1 MKYHEKLIAV
11 TEFVQENF
19 CDAADLIDVLGLS
32 VEDVM
37 KLLPDVLVANYDK
50 FFEEDDYTKEET
62 NEGYEEY
69 IRLGETWQGEEEGD
83 Y

>member
-19 CDAADLIDVLGLS
+19 CDAADLVEVLGLS
-32 VEDVM
+32 VEDVIR
-37 KLLPDVLVANYDK
+37 LLPDVLVANYNE
-50 FFEEDDYTKEET
+50 FFDYDDYTKEET
-62 NEGYEEY
+62 SEGYEEY
-69 IRLGETWQGEEEGD
+69 IRIGETWQGEEEGD

>member
-19 CDAADLIDVLGLS
+19 YDASDLVEVLGLS
-32 VEDVM
+32 VEDVIR
-37 KLLPDVLVANYDK
+37 LLPDVLVANYNE
-50 FFEEDDYTKEET
+50 FFDYHDDTKEET
-62 NEGYEEY
+62 TEGYEEY
-69 IRLGETWQGEEEGD
+69 IRIGETWQGEEEGD